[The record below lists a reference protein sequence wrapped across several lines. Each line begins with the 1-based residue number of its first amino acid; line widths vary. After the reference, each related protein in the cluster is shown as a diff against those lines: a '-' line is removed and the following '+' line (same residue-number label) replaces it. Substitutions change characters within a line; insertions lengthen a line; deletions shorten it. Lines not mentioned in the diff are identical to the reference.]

1 LPPFFW
7 LFFLPINYYF
17 YEILRLYST
26 TINKFYSG
34 ISKFSE
40 KRKRQHNKGQ
50 TYYTS
55 KTKDWVED

>member
-1 LPPFFW
+1 
-7 LFFLPINYYF
+7 LPINYYL

-26 TINKFYSG
+26 PINKFYPG